1 MSHHDAIMDAGES
14 LIKLLE
20 QNIKDDTDT
29 YSVFKPENAIILSSP
44 DELNSNDKKIS
55 LFLYNIIEN
64 SYLRNQNEYIPDSNN
79 KNSPLNLSLFY
90 LITPHTESIQNDQIL
105 LGKILQIFHDNAIL
119 RGSVLQGSLTG
130 QELRLILNHFSVDE
144 LNKLWSIVS
153 GSKPYKLSICIE
165 VTPVRIDSTKEQ
177 KVIRVI
183 ERDLEYTVPGE
194 VHDND

>member
-20 QNIKDDTDT
+20 QNIKEDTDT